1 MCGKEDR
8 GIIHAK
14 DADSNQSRG
23 RRVDEIRLD
32 SGYILKEKLREL
44 AD

>member
-1 MCGKEDR
+1 MCGKEGC

-14 DADSNQSRG
+14 DADSKQSRS
-23 RRVDEIRLD
+23 RRVDEIRLG

-44 AD
+44 AN